1 MKCKIISISHK
12 LSDWEKQAL
21 QFYSKQLPSH
31 FKISH
36 AEVRPSSS
44 KYLDKESILEAERLE
59 IIKNI
64 DNDSNVILWDRKGQK
79 INSHG
84 FATLLQDKI
93 DHGIN
98 INFIIGGII
107 PTKNPTL
114 LTISP
119 TFDTKLPTNSP
130 SISPTNNPSTTPTIA
145 PSNAPTIAP
154 TNAPTIR
161 PTISPTYKP
170 SLIPTSIPSNIPT
183 ESPL

>member
-36 AEVRPSSS
+36 AEVKPLSS
-44 KYLDKESILEAERLE
+44 KHLNKESILEVERLE
-59 IIKNI
+59 IMKHI
-64 DNDSNVILWDRKGQK
+64 DNNSHVILWDRKGQK

-98 INFIIGGII
+98 INFIIGGAYGVSEKLIKTSQLI
-107 PTKNPTL
+107 L
-114 LTISP
+114 SASELTFPHRLFKI
-119 TFDTKLPTNSP
+119 FLMEQMYRA
-130 SISPTNNPSTTPTIA
+130 STIHRNHP
-145 PSNAPTIAP
+145 
-154 TNAPTIR
+154 
-161 PTISPTYKP
+161 YHK
-170 SLIPTSIPSNIPT
+170 
-183 ESPL
+183 